1 VIPKTYIPAVET
13 GVKEYLAKGPL
24 GYPVVDI
31 SVTLYDGSHHAVDS
45 SEIAFRTAGR
55 IAMTEA
61 LPKCSPVLLE
71 PILAVEIYV
80 PSDYT
85 AKINQL
91 ISGRRGQILGFESR
105 AGWPGWDVVTARIPH
120 SQTLD
125 MIVELRSL
133 TQGVGTYSARFDHLQ
148 ELTGRLAD
156 QVLAEARAE
165 AAE

>member
-1 VIPKTYIPAVET
+1 M
-13 GVKEYLAKGPL
+13 KEFLVKGPL

-31 SVTLYDGSHHAVDS
+31 SVKLYDGSHHAVDS
-45 SEIAFRTAGR
+45 SEIAFKTAGR
-55 IAMTEA
+55 IAMSEGM
-61 LPKCSPVLLE
+61 PKCNPVLLE

-91 ISGRRGQILGFESR
+91 ISGRRGQILGFEAR
-105 AGWPGWDVVTARIPH
+105 EGWPGWDVVSAQIPH
-120 SQTLD
+120 SEMLD
-125 MIVELRSL
+125 LIVELRSL
-133 TQGVGTYSARFDHLQ
+133 TQGVGTYSASFDHLQ

-156 QVLAEARAE
+156 QVLAEAQAD